1 MAIVGIPVI
10 RTVRMA
16 YVDVW
21 RAARAM
27 PGLVL
32 VSVAIVFALRQVE
45 FGTIPKSMREF
56 PVAELASIVM
66 VNLMRM
72 PLSIAIYRFL
82 LAAEVTADYAIDLRA
97 RRFLR
102 FFAWSV
108 ALSSIWLMSGV
119 VAYIWSAEDRVD
131 WIGIAVA
138 MSAYGIAA
146 VWLVILFP
154 AIATDAPGATV
165 ANSIADT
172 KGHVLN
178 VLLIYLAALAT
189 ISLPIMVWVGLVAS
203 LAVLVSVLV
212 PGAVTASDPP
222 GWLSAAVLVVIDLAP
237 MSLLAGIDARIFQVL
252 ADRVLRPAA

>member
-1 MAIVGIPVI
+1 MAIAGIPII

-27 PGLVL
+27 PGLLL
-32 VSVAIVFALRQVE
+32 VSVVFVFALRQVE
-45 FGTIPKSMREF
+45 FSTVPKSMREF
-56 PVAELASIVM
+56 PVAEFAAIIL

-82 LAAEVTADYAIDLRA
+82 LAAEVTAAYAIDFRA
-97 RRFLR
+97 RRFRR

-108 ALSSIWLMSGV
+108 ALSSVWLMSGI
-119 VAYIWSAEDRVD
+119 VAYMWSAEDTVG
-131 WIGIAVA
+131 WVGTAVA
-138 MSAYGIAA
+138 MLAYGIAA

-154 AIATDAPGATV
+154 AIAIDAPGATV
-165 ANSIADT
+165 SNSIADT

-178 VLLIYLAALAT
+178 VLLIYLVALAT
-189 ISLPIMVWVGLVAS
+189 ISLPIMVWVGLVAA
-203 LAVLVSVLV
+203 LAVLVSALL

-222 GWLSAAVLVVIDLAP
+222 GWLSAAVLVVVDLVP
-237 MSLLAGIDARIFQVL
+237 TSLIAGIDARIFQAL
-252 ADRVLRPAA
+252 ADRVSRPSM